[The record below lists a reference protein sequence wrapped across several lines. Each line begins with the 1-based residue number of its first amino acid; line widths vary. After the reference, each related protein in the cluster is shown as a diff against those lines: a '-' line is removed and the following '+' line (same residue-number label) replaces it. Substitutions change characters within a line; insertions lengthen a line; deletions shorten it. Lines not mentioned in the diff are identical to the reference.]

1 MLIIFTKMFI
11 EKNNA
16 VLCFSD
22 HRNVY
27 MYFLNAYIVSCL
39 KDLWVIN
46 KTYNLK
52 LL

>member
-11 EKNNA
+11 EKKHA

-27 MYFLNAYIVSCL
+27 FLNAYIVACL
-39 KDLWVIN
+39 TELWFIN

-52 LL
+52 LM